1 MQIATRK
8 RRPGFLQTFW
18 GQSTEGGP
26 KSKYAALSVPRG
38 CFFLRWKLPWCRLL
52 GLHEEWKFQGALQG
66 IWLRVRDQLNI
77 LRRKCF
83 RSMSLSFQSSHRA
96 VDAHS
101 GFSSI
106 YLQSRD
112 LWGFYSSCG
121 CVVCCC
127 QLNNYDVGNCRT
139 WMDGLTGL
147 HRWGGQNEAIV
158 VPTFSW
164 HPKYLWTPAVP
175 SASAWYNHFSVDKVG
190 PVHWT
195 AILRYT
201 GVQLQ
206 SQETQCI
213 SSTFDFETFFWI
225 LSFPSDRCFLVCSS
239 RASAG
244 WWYKIVQDGSA

>member
-83 RSMSLSFQSSHRA
+83 RSRSLSFQSSHRA

-121 CVVCCC
+121 CIVCCC

-158 VPTFSW
+158 MPTFSW

-175 SASAWYNHFSVDKVG
+175 SASVQPFQCRQSRTCSLECNPQVHRRAATITRN
-190 PVHWT
+190 PVYLFY
-195 AILRYT
+195 LR
-201 GVQLQ
+201 
-206 SQETQCI
+206 
-213 SSTFDFETFFWI
+213 FWNLFLDLI
-225 LSFPSDRCFLVCSS
+225 LSL
-239 RASAG
+239 
-244 WWYKIVQDGSA
+244 W